1 MEEHP
6 ADRELF
12 AARLSPHRSL
22 SPAGVRLLLILFAA
36 VSGLVSVPFFVMG
49 AWPVVGF
56 FGLDV
61 LALWLALKLNA
72 DAARAYEEVRVTA
85 LEVSLAQVSARGRR
99 REWRFVPLWTRLVRR
114 EDEEF
119 GLLHLDVASRQ
130 ERVEI
135 ARCLGPAEKA
145 EFADALSRALA
156 EARRGPRWS

>member
-1 MEEHP
+1 MDDHP
-6 ADRELF
+6 AERELF

-22 SPAGVRLLLILFAA
+22 SPAGLRLLMILFAA
-36 VSGLVSVPFFVMG
+36 VSAAVSVPFFLMG

-72 DAARAYEEVRVTA
+72 DAARAYEDIRLTP
-85 LEVSLAQVSARGRR
+85 LELSLALVSARGRR
-99 REWRFVPLWTRLVRR
+99 AEWRFNPFWTRLERR
-114 EDEEF
+114 ADEEF
-119 GLLHLDVASRQ
+119 GLMHLDVASRG

-135 ARCLGPAEKA
+135 ARCLGPVEKA
-145 EFADALSRALA
+145 DFADALAGALA